1 MEILLKFDPKYFPL
15 KKHFLFL
22 AGLFILLS
30 FNSLLAQAPPK
41 SIIVENSDFVDF
53 QQTEVPGAFRYRG
66 NVRIIHDGV
75 RMTCNTAY
83 LFKEANII
91 RAFGDV
97 KMNQGDTVFMDSK
110 YAEYKGNT
118 KFAFATGN
126 VVMRDPKMTLTTDTI
141 NFDRRIQQAYYT
153 TYGTIKDQ
161 ENTLKSKS
169 GRYYLNQKKFQF
181 LTAVTI
187 TNPKYVIKSNHLD
200 YYSNS
205 GHSYLF
211 GPSTITSKENFIYT
225 EKGFYDTKKNFAH
238 FVKNSYIKYNN
249 RLIEG
254 DSLYYDRNRE
264 FASATNNVK
273 ITDSI
278 NKGIARGHYGEVYR
292 NQDSLVMT
300 KHAVAATLV
309 EKDTLYIHG
318 KKLMIT
324 GKPENRIIRAFNNVR
339 FFKIDMSGKCDSLHS
354 NEKNGL
360 TQLIGKPVIWNG
372 ENQLT
377 GKLIH
382 LISNTETEKLDS
394 LKVMTD
400 AFIASKDT
408 LGKGYNQVKGVN
420 LYGKFRDNK
429 LYEVDLVKNTEKI
442 YYAYDDG
449 QLAAI
454 DKGISSSIHLELED
468 NKITTVTSFKNT
480 ESESYPEK
488 DFPENA
494 RKLRGFVWRGDEI
507 IKTKDDIFPQDEKD
521 LHEKILK
528 RSSTEKAKENIP
540 MEVRKETLDYDK
552 KNPEKKPKGQ

>member
-1 MEILLKFDPKYFPL
+1 M

-22 AGLFILLS
+22 AGLFILL
-30 FNSLLAQAPPK
+30 NLNTLLAQAPPK
-41 SIIVENSDFVDF
+41 TIVVENSDFVDI
-53 QQTEVPGAFRYRG
+53 QQTEVPGAIRYRG
-66 NVRIIHDGV
+66 NVRIIHEGV

-83 LFKEANII
+83 LFKEANVV

-126 VVMRDPKMTLTTDTI
+126 VVMRDPKMTLTTDTV
-141 NFDRRIQQAYYT
+141 NFDRRIQQAYYS

-161 ENTLKSKS
+161 ENTLRSKS
-169 GRYYLNQKKFQF
+169 GRYFLNDKKFQF

-200 YYSNS
+200 YFSNS

-273 ITDSI
+273 VTDSI

-309 EKDTLYIHG
+309 EKDTLYVHG

-339 FFKIDMSGKCDSLHS
+339 FYKIDMSGKCDSLHS

-360 TQLIGKPVIWNG
+360 TQLIGKPVVWNG

-377 GKLIH
+377 GQVIH
-382 LISNTETEKLDS
+382 LISDTKTEKLDS
-394 LKVMTD
+394 LKVLTD

-442 YYAYDDG
+442 YFAYDKG
-449 QLAAI
+449 QLTAI

-468 NKITTVTSFKNT
+468 NKITTVTAFKNT
-480 ESESYPEK
+480 ESESFPEK
-488 DFPENA
+488 DLPENA
-494 RKLRGFVWRGDEI
+494 RKLRGFIWRGDEM
-507 IKTKDDIFPQDEKD
+507 IKTMEDIFPQEEKD

-528 RSSTEKAKENIP
+528 RTRAEKAKESVP
-540 MEVRKETLDYDK
+540 MEVRKETLEYDK
-552 KNPEKKPKGQ
+552 KNPEKKTKVK

>member
-1 MEILLKFDPKYFPL
+1 M
-15 KKHFLFL
+15 
-22 AGLFILLS
+22 
-30 FNSLLAQAPPK
+30 AQAPPK
-41 SIIVENSDFVDF
+41 KIVVENSDMVDI
-53 QQTEVPGAFRYRG
+53 QQTEVPGAVVYRG
-66 NVRIIHDGV
+66 NVRLIHDGV
-75 RMTCNTAY
+75 RMACNVAY
-83 LFKEANII
+83 LFNKENYVK
-91 RAFGDV
+91 AFGDV

-110 YAEYKGNT
+110 YAEYRGNT

-169 GRYYLNQKKFQF
+169 GRYFLNDKKFQF

-254 DSLYYDRNRE
+254 DSLYYDRNKE

-273 ITDSI
+273 VTDSI
-278 NKGIARGHYGEVYR
+278 NKGIARGHYAEVYR
-292 NQDSLVMT
+292 NQDSLIMT
-300 KHAVAATLV
+300 KHAVAATLI
-309 EKDTLYIHG
+309 EKDTLYVHG

-324 GKPENRIIRAFNNVR
+324 GKPENRVIRAFNNVR
-339 FFKIDMSGKCDSLHS
+339 FYKIDMSGKCDSLHS

-360 TQLIGKPVIWNG
+360 TQLIGKPVVWNG

-377 GKLIH
+377 GKIIH

-420 LYGKFRDNK
+420 LYGKFKDNK

-442 YYAYDDG
+442 YYAYDKG
-449 QLAAI
+449 QLTAI

-468 NKITTVTSFKNT
+468 NKITTVTAFKNT

-494 RKLRGFVWRGDEI
+494 RKLRGFIWRGDEI
-507 IKTKDDIFPQDEKD
+507 IKTKDDIFPQEEKD
-521 LHEKILK
+521 LHEKIVK
-528 RSSTEKAKENIP
+528 RSQAEKAKENVP
-540 MEVRKETLDYDK
+540 MEVRKETLEYDK

>member
-1 MEILLKFDPKYFPL
+1 M

-22 AGLFILLS
+22 ASFFILLS

-41 SIIVENSDFVDF
+41 KIVVENSDMVDI
-53 QQTEVPGAFRYRG
+53 QQTEVPGAVVYRG
-66 NVRIIHDGV
+66 NVRLIHDGV
-75 RMTCNTAY
+75 RMACNVAY
-83 LFKEANII
+83 LFNQENYVK
-91 RAFGDV
+91 AFGDV

-110 YAEYKGNT
+110 YAEYRGNT

-141 NFDRRIQQAYYT
+141 NFDRLIQQAYYN

-169 GRYYLNQKKFQF
+169 GRYFLNDKKFQF

-238 FVKNSYIKYNN
+238 FIKNSYIKYNN

-324 GKPENRIIRAFNNVR
+324 GKPENRIIRAFKNVR
-339 FFKIDMSGKCDSLHS
+339 FYKIDMSGKCDSLHS

-360 TQLIGKPVIWNG
+360 TQLIGKPVVWNG

-377 GKLIH
+377 GQVIH
-382 LISNTETEKLDS
+382 LISNTQTEKLDS
-394 LKVMTD
+394 LKVLTD

-442 YYAYDDG
+442 YYAYDKTD
-449 QLAAI
+449 LIAI
-454 DKGISSSIHLELED
+454 DKGISSAIHLELED
-468 NKITTVTSFKNT
+468 NKITTVTSMINP

-507 IKTKDDIFPQDEKD
+507 IKTKDDIFPQEEKD

-528 RSSTEKAKENIP
+528 RTKAEKEKENVP
-540 MEVRKETLDYDK
+540 MEARKETLDYDK
-552 KNPEKKPKGQ
+552 KTPPKKKKGK

>member
-1 MEILLKFDPKYFPL
+1 M

-22 AGLFILLS
+22 ASFFILLS

-41 SIIVENSDFVDF
+41 KIVVENSDMIDF
-53 QQTEVPGAFRYRG
+53 HQTEVPGATVYRG
-66 NVRIIHDGV
+66 NVRLIHDGI
-75 RMTCNTAY
+75 RMACNVAY
-83 LFKEANII
+83 FFNDENYVK
-91 RAFGDV
+91 AFGDV

-110 YAEYKGNT
+110 YAEYRGNT

-126 VVMRDPKMTLTTDTI
+126 VIMRDPKMTLTTDTI
-141 NFDRRIQQAYYT
+141 NFDRLIQQAYYN

-169 GRYYLNQKKFQF
+169 GRYFLNDKKFQF

-211 GPSTITSKENFIYT
+211 GPSTITSNENFIYT

-238 FVKNSYIKYNN
+238 FIKNSYIKYNN

-324 GKPENRIIRAFNNVR
+324 GKPENRVIRAFNNVR
-339 FFKIDMSGKCDSLHS
+339 FYKIDMSGKCDSLHS

-360 TQLIGKPVIWNG
+360 TQLIGKPVVWNG

-377 GKLIH
+377 GQVIH
-382 LISNTETEKLDS
+382 LISNTQTEKLDS
-394 LKVMTD
+394 LKVLTD

-442 YYAYDDG
+442 YYAYDKTD
-449 QLAAI
+449 LIAI
-454 DKGISSSIHLELED
+454 DKGISSAIHLELED
-468 NKITTVTSFKNT
+468 NKITTVTSMVNP

-488 DFPENA
+488 DFPENV
-494 RKLRGFVWRGDEI
+494 RRLRGFVWRGDEM
-507 IKTKDDIFPQDEKD
+507 IKTQDDIFPQEEKD

-528 RSSTEKAKENIP
+528 RTKAEKEKENVP
-540 MEVRKETLDYDK
+540 MEARKETLDYDK
-552 KNPEKKPKGQ
+552 KTPPKKKKGK